1 MIGLLGV
8 VAAVDHM
15 MAQARLLTPWIP
27 VVINMRSSVCL
38 EQNVFQFY
46 YAA

>member
-1 MIGLLGV
+1 MIGMLGV
-8 VAAVDHM
+8 VSAVDHM

-27 VVINMRSSVCL
+27 VVINMRFSVCL
-38 EQNVFQFY
+38 EQNVFHSY